1 MGLEQ
6 RQIQSQKLIL
16 TPQLRQY
23 LRLLQQPLLEL
34 KQAVEQELA
43 ENPVLEEISL
53 SGQDEVSLSDLTKED
68 APAAE
73 PLRELDFQNKL
84 AAMDR
89 IDEEFKETPYSGY
102 DASEDDEDSLKKKNY
117 QESIIQK
124 STTLTD
130 YLIWQ
135 LHFLDLSEEDN
146 RIAEEIVGNID
157 EDGYLKVTVEELAQ
171 AARQGLPDQAAAIEK
186 VLALIQTLDPPG
198 VGARDLREALLIQ
211 ISKSEKASSL
221 ARKIVEEHF
230 ALLEKKH
237 FQEIARKLGVS
248 EDSIKSAFHEIA
260 RLEPKPG
267 RIFYSNEPIT
277 VVPDASVFPD
287 EDNPGR
293 YKIEIHQE
301 SVPRLKISASYRAML
316 KDKKVDAQTR
326 AFLKSKIDSALWL
339 IQAVAQRKSTLRSIT
354 EEIVKAQYEFFDK
367 GFSHLNPLRL
377 KDISE
382 RIGIHESTVS
392 RAIAGKYLE
401 TPQGT
406 IPYRSF
412 FSNKMET
419 DDGSLESQKSVA
431 ERIRQLITDEDKKKP
446 LSDEK
451 IVKILS
457 SEGIKIARRTVAKYR
472 DLLKILPTHL
482 RKER

>member
-53 SGQDEVSLSDLTKED
+53 SGPDEVSLSDISKDE

-84 AAMDR
+84 AALDR

-102 DASEDDEDSLKKKNY
+102 DASEDDEDSLKKRNY

-124 STTLTD
+124 ATTLTD
-130 YLIWQ
+130 YLMWQ
-135 LHFLDLSEEDN
+135 LHFLDLNEEDT

-157 EDGYLKVTVEELAQ
+157 EDGYLKVTVEEVSKSLGQPA
-171 AARQGLPDQAAAIEK
+171 PSIEK

-211 ISKSEKASSL
+211 ISKSEKISSL

-230 ALLEKKH
+230 NLLEKKH
-237 FQEIARKLGVS
+237 LQDIARKLGVS
-248 EDSIKSAFHEIA
+248 EDSVKIAFHEIA

-287 EDNPGR
+287 EDNPGH

-301 SVPRLKISASYRAML
+301 SVPRLKVSPSYRAML

-326 AFLKSKIDSALWL
+326 AFLKSKIDSAMWL

-367 GFSHLNPLRL
+367 GFSQLKPLRL

-431 ERIRQLITDEDKKKP
+431 ERIRQLIADEDRKKP

-451 IVKILS
+451 LVKILS
-457 SEGIKIARRTVAKYR
+457 WEGIKMAGRTVAKYR

>member
-53 SGQDEVSLSDLTKED
+53 SGPDEVSLSDISKDE

-84 AAMDR
+84 AALDR

-102 DASEDDEDSLKKKNY
+102 DASEDDEDSLKKRNY

-124 STTLTD
+124 ATTLTD
-130 YLIWQ
+130 YLMWQ
-135 LHFLDLSEEDN
+135 LHFLDLNEEDT

-157 EDGYLKVTVEELAQ
+157 EDGYLKVTVEEVSKSLGQPA
-171 AARQGLPDQAAAIEK
+171 PSIEK

-211 ISKSEKASSL
+211 ISKSEKISSL

-230 ALLEKKH
+230 NLLEKKH
-237 FQEIARKLGVS
+237 LQDIARKLGVS
-248 EDSIKSAFHEIA
+248 EDSVKIAFHEIA

-287 EDNPGR
+287 EDNPGH

-301 SVPRLKISASYRAML
+301 SVPRLKVSPSYRAML

-326 AFLKSKIDSALWL
+326 AFLKSKIDSAMWL

-367 GFSHLNPLRL
+367 GFSQLKPLRL

-431 ERIRQLITDEDKKKP
+431 ERIRQLIADEDRKKP

-451 IVKILS
+451 LVKILS

>member
-53 SGQDEVSLSDLTKED
+53 SGPDEVSLSDISKDE

-84 AAMDR
+84 AALDR

-102 DASEDDEDSLKKKNY
+102 DASEDDEDSLKKRNY

-124 STTLTD
+124 TTTLTD
-130 YLIWQ
+130 YLMWQ
-135 LHFLDLSEEDN
+135 LHFLDLNEEDT

-157 EDGYLKVTVEELAQ
+157 EDGYLKVTVEEVSKSLGQPA
-171 AARQGLPDQAAAIEK
+171 PSIEK

-211 ISKSEKASSL
+211 ISKSEKISSL

-230 ALLEKKH
+230 NLLEKKH
-237 FQEIARKLGVS
+237 LQDIARKLGVS
-248 EDSIKSAFHEIA
+248 EDSVKIAFHEIA

-287 EDNPGR
+287 EDNPGH

-301 SVPRLKISASYRAML
+301 SVPRLKVSPSYRAML

-326 AFLKSKIDSALWL
+326 AFLKSKIDSAMWL

-354 EEIVKAQYEFFDK
+354 EEIVKAQYEFFD
-367 GFSHLNPLRL
+367 
-377 KDISE
+377 
-382 RIGIHESTVS
+382 
-392 RAIAGKYLE
+392 
-401 TPQGT
+401 
-406 IPYRSF
+406 
-412 FSNKMET
+412 
-419 DDGSLESQKSVA
+419 
-431 ERIRQLITDEDKKKP
+431 
-446 LSDEK
+446 
-451 IVKILS
+451 
-457 SEGIKIARRTVAKYR
+457 
-472 DLLKILPTHL
+472 
-482 RKER
+482 

>member
-53 SGQDEVSLSDLTKED
+53 SGPDEVSLSDISKDE

-84 AAMDR
+84 AALDR

-102 DASEDDEDSLKKKNY
+102 DASEDDEDSLKKRNY

-124 STTLTD
+124 TTTLTD
-130 YLIWQ
+130 YLMWQ
-135 LHFLDLSEEDN
+135 LHFLDLNEEDT

-157 EDGYLKVTVEELAQ
+157 EDGYLKVTVEEVSKSLGQPA
-171 AARQGLPDQAAAIEK
+171 PSIEK

-211 ISKSEKASSL
+211 ISKSEKISSL

-230 ALLEKKH
+230 NLLEKKH
-237 FQEIARKLGVS
+237 LQDIARKLGVS
-248 EDSIKSAFHEIA
+248 EDSVKIAFHEIA

-287 EDNPGR
+287 EDNPGH

-301 SVPRLKISASYRAML
+301 SVPRLKVSPSYRAML

-326 AFLKSKIDSALWL
+326 AFLKSKIDSAMWL

-367 GFSHLNPLRL
+367 GFSQLKPLRL

-431 ERIRQLITDEDKKKP
+431 ERIRQLIADEDRKKP

-451 IVKILS
+451 LVKILS

>member
-53 SGQDEVSLSDLTKED
+53 SGPDEVSLSDISKDE

-84 AAMDR
+84 AALDR

-102 DASEDDEDSLKKKNY
+102 DASEDDEDSLKKRNY

-124 STTLTD
+124 ATTLTD
-130 YLIWQ
+130 YLMWQ
-135 LHFLDLSEEDN
+135 LHFLDLNEEDT

-157 EDGYLKVTVEELAQ
+157 EDGYLKVTVEEISKSLGQPA
-171 AARQGLPDQAAAIEK
+171 PSIEK

-211 ISKSEKASSL
+211 ISKSEKISSL

-230 ALLEKKH
+230 NLLEKKH
-237 FQEIARKLGVS
+237 LQDIARKLGVS
-248 EDSIKSAFHEIA
+248 EDSVKIAFHEIA

-287 EDNPGR
+287 EDNPGH

-301 SVPRLKISASYRAML
+301 SVPRLKVSPSYRAML

-326 AFLKSKIDSALWL
+326 AFLKSKIDSAMWL

-354 EEIVKAQYEFFDK
+354 EEIVKAQYEFFDR
-367 GFSHLNPLRL
+367 GFSHLKPLRL

-451 IVKILS
+451 LVKILS

>member
-53 SGQDEVSLSDLTKED
+53 SGPDEVSLSDISKDE

-84 AAMDR
+84 AALDR

-102 DASEDDEDSLKKKNY
+102 DASEDDEDSLKKRNY

-124 STTLTD
+124 ATTLTD
-130 YLIWQ
+130 YLMWQ
-135 LHFLDLSEEDN
+135 LHFLDLNEEDT

-157 EDGYLKVTVEELAQ
+157 EDGYLKVTVEEISKSLGQPA
-171 AARQGLPDQAAAIEK
+171 PSIEK

-211 ISKSEKASSL
+211 ISKSEKISSL

-230 ALLEKKH
+230 NLLEKKH
-237 FQEIARKLGVS
+237 LQDIARKLGVS
-248 EDSIKSAFHEIA
+248 EDSVKIAFHEIA

-287 EDNPGR
+287 EDNPGH

-301 SVPRLKISASYRAML
+301 SVPRLKVSPSYRAML

-326 AFLKSKIDSALWL
+326 AFLKSKIDSAMWL

-367 GFSHLNPLRL
+367 GFSQLKPLRL

-451 IVKILS
+451 LVKILS

>member
-53 SGQDEVSLSDLTKED
+53 SGPDEVSLSDISKDE

-84 AAMDR
+84 AALDR

-102 DASEDDEDSLKKKNY
+102 DASEDDEDSLKKRNY

-124 STTLTD
+124 TTTLTD
-130 YLIWQ
+130 YLMWQ
-135 LHFLDLSEEDN
+135 LHFLDLNEEDT

-157 EDGYLKVTVEELAQ
+157 EDGYLKVTVEEISKSLGQPA
-171 AARQGLPDQAAAIEK
+171 PSIEK

-211 ISKSEKASSL
+211 ISKSEKISSL

-230 ALLEKKH
+230 NLLEKKH
-237 FQEIARKLGVS
+237 LQDIARKLGVS
-248 EDSIKSAFHEIA
+248 EDSVKIAFHEIA

-287 EDNPGR
+287 EDNPGH

-301 SVPRLKISASYRAML
+301 SVPRLKVSPSYRAML

-326 AFLKSKIDSALWL
+326 AFLKSKIDSAMWL

-367 GFSHLNPLRL
+367 GFSQLKPLRL

-451 IVKILS
+451 LVKILS